1 MASIL
6 KIKRS
11 STNPTATPAG
21 LGQGELAYGEGTS
34 TYTDAQGANVTSFG
48 KLFVGRGPETAGV
61 SANIDIIGG
70 KYFTDLLDHGHGTIV
85 SNSAAIVDSSKKV
98 NEWNVD
104 NITLD
109 GNTIST
115 TNSNGNLT
123 IDTNGTG
130 DVVISGSST
139 LGDNLFKI
147 NDGSVDRFIVDSFS
161 GAVDITSPTLS
172 ASDTLLNISSTWNNG
187 GSTFYGID
195 LDVINTASAASSR
208 LLNLSVGGSDKFNV
222 DVSGNVYLTGN
233 ISYATAV
240 NSSIQDNTA
249 GAFVVKEGSNK
260 YIDIDTTNNAELL
273 TLGNSLATV
282 NIVIED
288 NTPTA
293 FAIKE
298 GSQNYVEVDTNNA
311 QQKITI
317 GNDNTRLDNKI
328 ISGSDAFIVREGS
341 NKYIDI
347 DTGVGS
353 ELITFSTGNVD
364 IDNDL
369 NIDGGDLTTNQSTFN
384 LLNTNATTVNFAGSA
399 TTVEI
404 GSATGTTNVNNNLVV
419 DLDLQVKGGDLT
431 TNQSTFNLLN
441 TNATTVNFAGS
452 ATTVEIG
459 SATGTTNVNNNLV
472 VDLDLQ
478 VKGGDLTTNQSTFNL
493 LNTNA
498 TTVNFAG
505 SATTVE
511 IGSATGTTNVNN
523 NLDVDGDLNIDGG
536 DLTVSNITFNLAN
549 ANATTVNAFGAATA
563 IEIGAASGTTNINNN
578 LDVDGDVNIDG
589 GALTVSTAT
598 FNLANANATTVNFA
612 GSATTVEIGSA
623 SGTTNINNNLDVDG
637 DVNIDGGDLTVSTAT
652 FNLVNTTATTVN
664 AFGAAGTINFGSA
677 GSGTTRFRNNTLV
690 GTESTQYLFDTV
702 ATTVNFAGAA
712 TTVEIGAAS
721 GTTNINN
728 NLEVDLDLQVNGGDL
743 TTNQSTFNLLNTTA
757 TTVNFAGAA
766 TTVEIGAASGTT
778 NINNDLDVDGD
789 VNIDGGDLT
798 VSTATFNLVNTNA
811 TTVNFAGAATTLNI
825 GSSSTEV
832 DFGDLRIVGSTIYS
846 DNSGAQT
853 ITIDPYPAGGD
864 GAGNVVVRGN
874 LQVSG
879 TTTTVNSTQMTVN
892 DPIFTLG
899 DSISE
904 KTVVSAAASG
914 QSVVILDDVDGLNV
928 GDIVSGNASIP
939 NGTTITNINVGANT
953 ITLSANLSAGI
964 AASTNTS
971 PKILTFTQGADDN
984 KDRGIEFKYFNSG
997 LKTGFFGYDESGTS
1011 EGATTTY
1018 YFTYIP
1024 DATNTSQVFTGT
1036 VGSAYFNT
1044 TKLDIGIHKGVPYF
1058 DQYKRLTSTDA
1069 AGTADI
1075 TTSNQIL
1082 TVTAAGVPV
1091 WTTTIDG
1098 GTY

>member
-347 DTGVGS
+347 DTGAGS

-384 LLNTNATTVNFAGSA
+384 LLNTNAATVNFAGSA

-419 DLDLQVKGGDLT
+419 DLDLQVNGGDLT

-441 TNATTVNFAGS
+441 TNAATVNFAGS
-452 ATTVEIG
+452 ATTI
-459 SATGTTNVNNNLV
+459 
-472 VDLDLQ
+472 
-478 VKGGDLTTNQSTFNL
+478 
-493 LNTNA
+493 
-498 TTVNFAG
+498 
-505 SATTVE
+505 E

-612 GSATTVEIGSA
+612 GAATTVEIGSA

-1069 AGTADI
+1069 AGTSDI

-1098 GTY
+1098 GTYW